1 MIGYCNQK
9 HILWYSFQKLD
20 TEKKSAIIQNVF
32 NALIF
37 LLVGIS
43 HLNKDK

>member
-9 HILWYSFQKLD
+9 HILWYSFQILD
-20 TEKKSAIIQNVF
+20 IEKNSAIIQNVF
-32 NALIF
+32 NAFVF